1 MTNREKNE
9 LRKLAKERLPF
20 IEIRKIVNCSDATIR
35 AYIKIFK
42 SIGIAAKRAFADLEI
57 EIMYKDKYGNR
68 VFPAKYFITKEKI
81 ITYPYRYIGGN
92 RIYIVPIKDLTI
104 KEK

>member
-1 MTNREKNE
+1 MKNK
-9 LRKLAKERLPF
+9 LRIKEP
-20 IEIRKIVNCSDATIR
+20 IWIS
-35 AYIKIFK
+35 K

-68 VFPAKYFITKEKI
+68 VYPALYIISKEKI
-81 ITYPYRYIGGN
+81 ITYPHRYFGGN

-104 KEK
+104 IKE